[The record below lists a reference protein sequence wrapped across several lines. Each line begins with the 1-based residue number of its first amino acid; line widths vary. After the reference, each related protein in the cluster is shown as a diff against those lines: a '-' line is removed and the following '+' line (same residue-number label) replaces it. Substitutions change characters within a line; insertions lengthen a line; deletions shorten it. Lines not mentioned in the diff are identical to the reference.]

1 MAAEFYRPDRVSAPA
16 AAEGNGHRPHGA
28 GADHEH
34 GPNGFD
40 LHALS
45 GNLCRCTGYRPIR
58 DAAYA
63 LGTPEADDPFAARVA
78 EPAPAAASTRLTGPS
93 GT

>member
-1 MAAEFYRPDRVSAPA
+1 MDQA
-16 AAEGNGHRPHGA
+16 GA
-28 GADHEH
+28 ADHEH

-45 GNLCRCTGYRPIR
+45 GNLCRCTGYRPIQ

-63 LGTPEADDPFAARVA
+63 LGQPEADDPFLARQD
-78 EPAPAAASTRLTGPS
+78 EPAPAPAATT
-93 GT
+93 